1 MTQRITAAKLYD
13 YTQCPHRVWRDVYGP
28 QDEKITETNP
38 FVKLLWERGIAH
50 EEKIVAQ
57 LGEFTD
63 ITPGTLAE
71 RAKQTIQAMRT
82 GAALI
87 YQGVLQLEDML
98 GIPDLL
104 ERRPDGSYIPVDI
117 KSGMGFEG
125 INAEE
130 GLRGRPK
137 KHYAVQLAL
146 YVDLLQHLGFANDR
160 LAKVID
166 IHSNEFEYDLNTP
179 LGQKDTRPLW
189 DYYQEVKKDVALL
202 LRNQTQNKPALIGIC
217 KLCHWYVSCK
227 KWVNESDDLTKIFY
241 LGRQKRDRIAA
252 DLGIETI
259 TDILAID
266 IQDVMRAKAGN
277 KQFLYGV
284 GEKTLAQI
292 LRRAKVISQ
301 TKKPVIYE
309 TIKFPKVRYELFFDI
324 EDDPTQ
330 EFVYMHG
337 IYVKSPDG
345 GTYQHFTATQLTA
358 GAEKKAWQDFWHFI
372 DSLPQNDY
380 AVYYYSHHEKTTY
393 RRMQKLYPD
402 VISVEEL
409 EAFFASSNVIDL
421 YEVVKQST
429 DWPVSSYSLKD
440 LAQYLGF
447 KWQDETPSGAMSIQ
461 WFNQFIENNDPQ
473 ILIRLLTYNEDD
485 CKATMVLKEG
495 IEKLSSTDHL

>member
-13 YTQCPHRVWRDVYGP
+13 YTQCPHRVWRDVHGP
-28 QDEKITETNP
+28 QDEKDTETNP

-50 EEKIVAQ
+50 EEKVVAQ
-57 LGEFTD
+57 LGDFTD

-71 RAKQTIQAMRT
+71 RAERTIRAMHE
-82 GAALI
+82 GASLI
-87 YQGVLQLEDML
+87 YQGVLQFEDML

-125 INAEE
+125 INEAE
-130 GLRGRPK
+130 GLIGRPK

-146 YVDLLQHLGFANDR
+146 YVDLLQRLGFANDR

-166 IHSNEFEYDLNTP
+166 IHSNEFQYDLNAP
-179 LGQKDTRPLW
+179 MGKKDTRPLW
-189 DYYQEVKKDVALL
+189 DYYQKVKNDVALL
-202 LRNQTQNKPALIGIC
+202 LRNIARNKPALIGIC
-217 KLCHWYVSCK
+217 KLCHWYLSCK
-227 KWVNESDDLTKIFY
+227 KWVDQSGDLTKIFY

-259 TDILAID
+259 TDILSVD
-266 IQDVMRAKAGN
+266 IQEIMRAKAGN
-277 KQFLYGV
+277 KQFLSGV
-284 GEKTLAQI
+284 GEKTLTQI
-292 LRRAKVISQ
+292 LRRARVISQ
-301 TKKPVIYE
+301 TRRPVIYE
-309 TIKFPKVRYELFFDI
+309 PIIFPKVRYELFFDI

-345 GTYQHFTATQLTA
+345 ETYRHFTASELTPA
-358 GAEKKAWQDFWHFI
+358 AEKKAWQDFWHFI
-372 DSLPQNDY
+372 GTLPENDY

-402 VISVEEL
+402 VISAVEL
-409 EAFFASSNVIDL
+409 ETFFANSNVIDL
-421 YEVVKQST
+421 YEVIKQST
-429 DWPVSSYSLKD
+429 DWPVSSYALKD

-447 KWQDETPSGAMSIQ
+447 KWQDETPSGALSIQ
-461 WFNQFIENNDPQ
+461 WFNEFIATGDPQ
-473 ILIRLLTYNEDD
+473 ILKRLLTYNEDD

-495 IEKLSSTDHL
+495 IEKLASTGSL